1 MLTKPGLRGWATW
14 EGDSREGGEEPEGR
28 GCSTDP
34 AGLEGQAR
42 GQTAAGS
49 GSSLNLTVP
58 EHQKVEES
66 TNMKKL
72 LERIRPQPPTGH
84 HHGSHPSRR
93 HHEQVARAAESAEP
107 EAQAAARLGGHGPR
121 GP

>member
-72 LERIRPQPPTGH
+72 LERIRPLFATASDGAPPWQPPKQKAPRAG
-84 HHGSHPSRR
+84 GQSSR
-93 HHEQVARAAESAEP
+93 V
-107 EAQAAARLGGHGPR
+107 G
-121 GP
+121 